1 MPGCTLSWQMSE
13 RKHSVKKVTALHWAH
28 TAGHRQSTQ
37 KAPPAPR
44 NCLSCKQSDQSFAA
58 STAVTSVSSSGTTCL
73 RSVLCPLPT
82 LGCPSV
88 TPAPKFHLP
97 RAGPQPWPE
106 DAFCIPQPADH
117 TRGTGVSN
125 TGFKMECAAHGHL
138 QGRRRRRDFLLSIE
152 NGLCGYGRKKRGKNV
167 KTFTEPADYRNNRK
181 ENHSL
186 LGSQ

>member
-1 MPGCTLSWQMSE
+1 MSE

-125 TGFKMECAAHGHL
+125 TGFKMECATCKGEEGGGTSCLALKMACVAMEERKGERMS
-138 QGRRRRRDFLLSIE
+138 RRSL
-152 NGLCGYGRKKRGKNV
+152 
-167 KTFTEPADYRNNRK
+167 
-181 ENHSL
+181 SL
-186 LGSQ
+186 LTTEITGKRTILF